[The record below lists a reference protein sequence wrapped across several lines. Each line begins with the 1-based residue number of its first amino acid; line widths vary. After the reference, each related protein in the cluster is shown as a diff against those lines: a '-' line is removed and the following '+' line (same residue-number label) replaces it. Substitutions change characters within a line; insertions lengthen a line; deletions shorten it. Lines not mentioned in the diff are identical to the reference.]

1 MNLCMIRKNDRTPE
15 SARTI
20 SFDLDPIEHAE
31 GSCIV
36 SFGRT
41 KVLCTCSVETKI
53 PKWLQ
58 GTGDG
63 WVTAEYSMLPRSTH
77 TRIRR
82 DKAMSGGRSQEIS
95 RLIGRALRSGVDMSK
110 LAEKSFII
118 DCDVLQADGG
128 TRTAAITG
136 GFVAMARAFEFLK
149 AQGEI
154 AENPLRYQVAALS
167 AGYVNDKLL
176 VDLDYEEDS
185 NCQSDINLV
194 FNSNSELIE
203 VQGTAE
209 SKAFSIEEL
218 TGLIKGTQVE
228 VEKIFKL
235 QQEAIV
241 SKA

>member
-1 MNLCMIRKNDRTPE
+1 MIRKENRPNPE
-15 SARTI
+15 ARPV
-20 SFDLDPIEHAE
+20 SFELDPIEHAE

-36 SFGRT
+36 SFGKT
-41 KVLCTCSVETKI
+41 KVLCTCSVETKV

-58 GTGDG
+58 GKGDG

-110 LAEKSFII
+110 IPEKSFIV

-136 GFVAMARAFEFLK
+136 GFVAMARAFDFLK

-154 AENPLRYQVAALS
+154 SENPLKYQIAALS
-167 AGYVNDKLL
+167 AGYVENELL

-194 FNSNSELIE
+194 FNSQSQLIE

-209 SKAFSIEEL
+209 SKAFTIEEL
-218 TGLIKGTQVE
+218 TNLIKDTQVE

-235 QQEAIV
+235 QKEAIT